1 MGRDKPSASH
11 FRTVR
16 GVRNRSAN
24 RCEGCVNGEELSRA
38 HSSASPTR
46 CGQSGQEPGR
56 GRRDAILTMEMLIA
70 HVVGRRMSRICGDA
84 VLSRSRSFQIEQL
97 FLSLKAP
104 TVACKIA
111 VFPNDAMAGN
121 GDRDAVRGT
130 GSGYG
135 TGSRRLPN

>member
-1 MGRDKPSASH
+1 MDMGSLTVTEEVPEH
-11 FRTVR
+11 PLHGGGRTGHQFDVTAQIR
-16 GVRNRSAN
+16 RHHGQPFGVPRWCDQIQPPRIAN
-24 RCEGCVNGEELSRA
+24 G
-38 HSSASPTR
+38 
-46 CGQSGQEPGR
+46 
-56 GRRDAILTMEMLIA
+56 
-70 HVVGRRMSRICGDA
+70 GDA
-84 VLSRSRSFQIEQL
+84 VLSSSRPLQTEQL

-130 GSGYG
+130 GSGHG